1 MKYFDTDAAAYA
13 SIMQMAAADANLMVH
28 TVRSLDAQEA
38 DLAAAPSI
46 SNSFLHTRKGN
57 GRSDGHGRH
66 GGRGRKRKCETIS
79 LCSLDPDP
87 DPFGS

>member
-1 MKYFDTDAAAYA
+1 MKHFDPDAAAYA
-13 SIMQMAAADANLMVH
+13 STMQIGAADANLMVH
-28 TVRSLDAQEA
+28 TVRSLDAAEA
-38 DLAAAPSI
+38 DPAAAPSI

-66 GGRGRKRKCETIS
+66 GGRKRKCETIS